1 MKGIAYLVLLFI
13 GLSACSSESKPESK
27 EDADVK
33 EAEIIVSNSAY
44 EKAYDKAL
52 NLWNVSYDRRLIQ
65 TAYGNA
71 HVIAAGPKDGEV
83 LVLLHGMNASST
95 MWYPNIEALSRK
107 YRVYAIDFLL
117 EPGRSEKVGD
127 VETTAKIMNWYSE
140 IFDSLDIEKFAL
152 VGASRGGWLALNIA
166 LKEKENV
173 TKIALLSPA
182 QTLSWIPP
190 GKDLLSNLIYTAK
203 PKRRNLRKVLKTVSS
218 NVDNIEQDFI
228 DQYYLG
234 TLEAKINKA
243 FIEMTP
249 FDDSELKTINV
260 PVLVLIGD
268 DDFIN
273 KERNLGKAREVFSNV
288 ETKVVSKAGHFLSM
302 DQSDEVNQLL
312 LDFLR

>member
-1 MKGIAYLVLLFI
+1 MKLFIFSICTLLF
-13 GLSACSSESKPESK
+13 LSCTSESKPEVNVELDS
-27 EDADVK
+27 EEAD
-33 EAEIIVSNSAY
+33 IIVSKSAY
-44 EKAYDKAL
+44 EKAYDEAL
-52 NLWNVSYDRRLIQ
+52 VLWKVPFERKMIK

-71 HVIAAGPKDGEV
+71 HVIATGPKDAEV
-83 LVLLHGMNASST
+83 VILLHGMNASST
-95 MWYPNIEALSRK
+95 MWYPNIESLSRK

-117 EPGRSEKVGD
+117 EPGRSEKLGE
-127 VETTAKIMNWYSE
+127 VESTKQIMDWYSE

-152 VGASRGGWLALNIA
+152 VGASRGGWTALNIA
-166 LKEKENV
+166 LREKENV

-203 PKRRNLRKVLKTVSS
+203 PKRRNLRKVLKTVSTD
-218 NVDNIEQDFI
+218 VDNIDQRFI

-234 TLEAKINKA
+234 TLDAKINKV

-249 FDDSELKTINV
+249 FDDSELNSINV

-273 KERNLGKAREVFSNV
+273 KEKNLVRAREVFSTV

-302 DQSDEVNQLL
+302 DQAKEVNNLL
-312 LDFLR
+312 LDFLK